1 MSKRDFA
8 LSLLTLVALGLFG
21 YGLFLAHPAAC
32 YCFAGGAMMFGL
44 YKAVNHGKPS
54 KPPA

>member
-1 MSKRDFA
+1 MTKRDLV
-8 LSLLTLVALGLFG
+8 LSVLMLVALGLIG